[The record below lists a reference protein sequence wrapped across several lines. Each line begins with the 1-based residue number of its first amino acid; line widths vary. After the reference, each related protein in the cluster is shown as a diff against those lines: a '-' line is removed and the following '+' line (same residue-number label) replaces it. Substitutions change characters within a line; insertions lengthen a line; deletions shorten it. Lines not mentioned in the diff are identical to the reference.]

1 VQAGV
6 TGVLGE
12 ESLEEMPT
20 PVAGGG
26 QGEGAASIAVEAQ
39 EARPHLAPC
48 LAQQTLRLR

>member
-1 VQAGV
+1 MQAGV

-12 ESLEEMPT
+12 ESLEET